1 MTVRNTNI
9 KTLNVDRVIRDSIQ
23 TGTIPTGVTASDSK
37 YPLNISDV
45 TYGNP
50 NGTPSFYPLYPVDQ
64 VSEDYTIKV
73 TGDWS
78 NSVKTG
84 DPIMIKRGNVKNL
97 YTVRKSVYDSVTN
110 KDTITLFSSRDDVKS
125 LDAFLGSTGYPLTAN
140 DTFVLFNKGV
150 ESPNNRN
157 QLLRA
162 FDYKM
167 SPTDSDTFSLNIS
180 WDIDPTVKATRLRWR
195 TAPRVEHKSTLNFS
209 ITTNGDY
216 KDVPS
221 VKLISNSGRSANVIL
236 KSSITGA
243 YIAPAS
249 GGTGYT
255 TAGIVLSGGGGTG
268 ASLSPNI
275 ISGKIVSVSV
285 LATGSGYTSYPE
297 ITITGNGIGAT
308 IDYLLFEVNDIV
320 CTDQGGDYL
329 SPPEIVVDQT
339 SLLMPSSEVVINC
352 ALSLANTGSV
362 DYIRVL
368 NGGSGY
374 TGASVSIT
382 GSSTSQNATATATI
396 VNGSITSVKVLD
408 GGRGYT
414 GASASIIPVGLSGS
428 GAIITANVDLYSNW
442 VYEDILYTEKKK
454 VISGFKTNL
463 PYEIQIITSPDEMF
477 RGLVKYSD
485 SYTFQYVK

>member
-23 TGTIPTGVTASDSK
+23 TGTIPVGVTASDSK
-37 YPLNISDV
+37 YPLNTSDV
-45 TYGNP
+45 IYGNP
-50 NGTPSFYPLYPVDQ
+50 NGVHSLYPLYPVDE
-64 VSEDYTIKV
+64 VREDFTIKV

-78 NSVKTG
+78 NGIKTG
-84 DPIMIKRGNVKNL
+84 DPVMIKRGNVKNL

-110 KDTITLFSSRDDVKS
+110 TDTITLFSTRDDVKS
-125 LDAFLGSTGYPLTAN
+125 LDAFLGSTGYPLVAD
-140 DTFVLFNKGV
+140 DTFVLFNRGV

-157 QLLRA
+157 QLLRS
-162 FDYKM
+162 FNYKM
-167 SPTDSDTFSLNIS
+167 SATDSDTFSLNTS

-195 TAPRVEHKSTLNFS
+195 STPRVEHKSTLNFS
-209 ITTNGDY
+209 IGTVGTY

-221 VKLISNSGRSANVIL
+221 VKLNSNSGRSANVIL
-236 KSSITGA
+236 KSSISGA
-243 YIAPAS
+243 YIGPTSRGA
-249 GGTGYT
+249 GYT
-255 TAGIVLSGGGGTG
+255 TADIILTSVGGTG
-268 ASLSPNI
+268 VSLSPNI
-275 ISGKIVSVSV
+275 IGGEIVSVSI
-285 LATGSGYTSYPE
+285 LAVGSGYTSYPE
-297 ITITGNGIGAT
+297 ITITGDGIGAQ
-308 IDYLLFEVNDIV
+308 IDYLLFEINDIV

-329 SPPEIVVDQT
+329 SVPEIVVDQT
-339 SLLMPSSEVVINC
+339 SLLMPSSKVVINC
-352 ALSLANTGSV
+352 TLSLANTGSV

-396 VNGSITSVKVLD
+396 IDGSITSVKVLD

-414 GASASIIPVGLSGS
+414 GASASILPIGLSGA
-428 GAIITANVDLYSNW
+428 GAVLSANVDLYSEW
-442 VYEDILYTEKKK
+442 VYEDIVYTDKKK

-463 PYEIQIITSPDEMF
+463 PYEIQIITSSDEMF